1 MTTTR
6 RLRMRAAHE
15 TVLERG
21 MEAIRKELQLP
32 DAFPPEV
39 EEAARRAA
47 ADPRLPDQDRTDLA
61 LVSVDPPDAMD
72 LDQALIVERVGDGY
86 RVHYAIADEGA
97 FVSPGDPID
106 LESNRA
112 RTSDVKGKNAAIREA
127 LGGRIT

>member
-47 ADPRLPDQDRTDLA
+47 ADPRLPDEDRTDLA

-72 LDQALIVERVGDGY
+72 LDQAMFVERVGDGY
-86 RVHYAIADEGA
+86 RVHYAIADVGA
-97 FVSPGDPID
+97 FVSPGAPRS
-106 LESNRA
+106 EEH
-112 RTSDVKGKNAAIREA
+112 TSELQSLMRYSYAVFCS
-127 LGGRIT
+127 

>member
-47 ADPRLPDQDRTDLA
+47 ADPRLPDEDRTDLA
-61 LVSVDPPDAMD
+61 LVSIDPPDAMD
-72 LDQALIVERVGDGY
+72 LAQAMFVERVGDGY
-86 RVHYAIADEGA
+86 RVHYAIADQGA
-97 FVSPGDPID
+97 FVSPGDPPD
-106 LESNRA
+106 LEANRPRDPLSENRQA
-112 RTSDVKGKNAAIREA
+112 EGRE
-127 LGGRIT
+127 